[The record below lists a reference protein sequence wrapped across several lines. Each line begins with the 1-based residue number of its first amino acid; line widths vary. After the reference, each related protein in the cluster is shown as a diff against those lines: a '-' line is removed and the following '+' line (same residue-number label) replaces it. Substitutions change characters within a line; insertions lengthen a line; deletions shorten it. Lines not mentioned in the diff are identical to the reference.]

1 MASIEGGSG
10 GPTKRSRLNFLSG
23 LGKGSSTWLRQNWR
37 TAAILVFIVLLAFF
51 VRSYFVLGPSI
62 DNGYLV
68 SGGSDSYYHERVID
82 YVTQTGHHL
91 YTDTLLNYPWDL
103 RNPRPPLF
111 DWSVAVTGMVMSSVT
126 GSPVSDST
134 GFTLVSAT
142 AFWGALT
149 CIPVYMIGRQAFGRK
164 VGLAAAFLFAMMPAH
179 IERSVASEAD
189 HDAMVLFLVV
199 FCFYFL
205 LMSLKSIVGDKWV
218 SNWRGRKAIT
228 SGLGQYFKANQVS
241 VIYAALAGVCVAAV
255 AFIWT
260 GYMYILIIVLVYFL
274 VQLMINL
281 FKKTDSMGVWINVSI
296 MLGLAFLLIFPLYWV
311 MDYWYTWFVVPLILF
326 LAMMVVGAMFTLTR
340 DLPWVLILPIFIIIA
355 VVGLTVISFVS
366 PNLFDAIITG
376 QGYLV
381 KSKLYSTI
389 SEAQAPNFS
398 TLAMSFGIVTF
409 WLALAG
415 IGYALIKIPKNLAA
429 YFVFLV
435 VWTATAIFMAASAG
449 RFLFNAAPAFAVMGA
464 WVLVLI
470 IDAVRFQDYP
480 KGVSSASMTKNPF
493 TWLRKV
499 FNVKYVLAVFFV
511 LMLVL
516 VPNVWGAVDA
526 GIPSEYKE
534 TYDNQIYDA
543 MPQVLRPTDYK
554 APWYLGAFGYSLPLP
569 SQYFP
574 AAWDWYSD
582 QDVDLAVTER
592 PAFLSWWDYGFEAVQ
607 AGDHPTVAD
616 NFQNGYQFAGNYIT
630 CTDENQAIAMLITR
644 CIEYGD
650 ISEGSAISDAMVSH
664 GVDMVE
670 LRSILENPSP
680 YISVVLA
687 NPDVYGNFT
696 QDLSA
701 LNAKYV
707 ASRVEIAKIGE
718 EQCAS
723 LYHDIREI
731 TGSDIGYFAIDS
743 RLFPFSAT
751 GYNIFYAPC
760 KLSDHEISEVSNSP
774 VDFYQIYATV
784 ITASNVEETIPLD
797 EVTSDMTITDYSIV
811 YTDLF
816 YQTMLYRAFMGYGP
830 YDIGYSEQGIPG
842 FSGSL
847 ASLPPMQ
854 AWNQTH
860 FRMVYKTAYYNPYP
874 EEEVANH
881 TDAWKAISYDEALE
895 LQKQIAAGE
904 AMGVVDVSAYDLAQG
919 IVFVQY
925 YDGAIIEGQVTTDSG
940 LPYPG
945 LWVTVLDEYG
955 IPHDYVQTDSEGRYS
970 LIAPFGEVKI
980 VYSYGELDKRTLM
993 GTELTRTKTTVSYS
1007 QAMRQTEYH
1016 INGDMSI
1023 ASTNLNGNVYW
1034 DVDGDGAYT
1043 SGTDT
1048 IISGATVVA
1057 ENQDLGFKA
1066 QTTSTDSGYLI
1077 SYVPAVDAQ
1086 VYAIVDGHPTTPKS
1100 VQLMPLADTTVD
1112 IAIKPAT
1119 IKGTIS
1125 YTDGT
1130 KAAGFEVELVDYT
1143 NGTTTTATTDSSG
1156 KFAFNDLVYGTYELL
1171 SGVSGTTLGQLKYN
1185 LTNGETVS
1193 ESLTVKDVMTIN
1205 GQAWLSTG
1213 IVASNATISIYNEES
1228 TYVVQAD
1235 SAGRYSASIPAG
1247 QYDMHI
1253 MASLNGID
1261 FAYLN
1266 QLAKSSGTLS
1276 LNPLLVPAYYVQG
1289 NVQGTSVLSG
1299 LTIRFESRSN
1309 GAVISAITNSTGQ
1322 FRLLI
1327 PNDVYFVYNGE
1338 SGGAYWGDVTVTSS
1352 GPLTLSLSSSA
1363 RISGTVWY
1371 DADGDSVMD
1380 SAEAMSGVPVQ
1391 VMDVDGRVIVK
1402 ETDSSGKYEFQLAP
1416 GKNYDLAV
1424 DLDGYFPHTKSF
1436 SQLSGSKTE
1445 NVQMVA
1451 VNRTVTA
1458 VVTFEGATMPGV
1470 NITFDATSGSAQ
1482 SLTATSSAGGLIGI
1496 QLKPGVYQVLAD
1508 QDVVAGNNVS
1518 KYQYGASLTVSV
1530 GSDPSLLN
1538 IELVKRYLV
1547 TGAITP
1553 DRSAQ
1558 AKITISGPD
1567 SKELRA
1573 TGTFSTYLQPGNY
1586 SFYVLIEKL
1595 GSRYATLV
1603 NETIVNG
1610 ANSIELVNQ
1619 VAYFI
1624 QGTVKADGKTITAIA
1639 PVVISN
1645 VLGGDLTLTTSVA
1658 GSFTTYLPA
1667 GSYVAT
1673 VDYRTQEVLETKDRY
1688 VRYQGSLSFV
1698 VNSTKSLTVP
1708 VQKQLDNSTISGT
1721 VRVSGQNVAATLE
1734 FVPSSSTAI
1743 WTNATG
1749 TASGYTTELAPG
1761 NYSIYIKEISGPA
1774 VFMGTIDIAPYTS
1787 TNLNFDLVPGV
1798 RYFGVTQLGG
1808 IAGPAVLEFS
1818 SENYKTLTSA
1828 ADGSF
1833 EVYLP
1838 PDVYQVRATGSGVE
1852 QGASAEYSS
1861 EFTLNLQDSQSSIIN
1876 LVKVADY
1883 GVDLQWDTTER
1894 RTVEAGESVSYNLR
1908 VINTGNSADS
1918 YTLSVQ
1924 TAASGWTV
1932 AFSQNPV
1939 SVGFGTSNSQ
1949 LVTVTITTPANAKV
1963 SHQSVTIRALSSHS
1977 TKSDTVNMDVGIVP
1991 SYSVSMSYVSAQ
2003 ATTGEDYEY
2012 KMSLTNTGNVDD
2024 TYVITVTN
2032 SEELATWGWE
2042 AQVRL
2047 SGGTWSNNLTALL
2060 SSGSKSNFEL
2070 RLTPIR
2076 ENPDG
2081 QVTVVL
2087 NAASKGSSGTYTV
2100 LEFEPSLPAFNIPG
2114 GLSVTGNGV
2123 STQAPEIPLFTLALL
2138 GLLFAVSTIL
2148 ILVIIQKGVLKRKKR

>member
-1 MASIEGGSG
+1 MVSIEGGSG
-10 GPTKRSRLNFLSG
+10 DPTKRSRLNFLSG

-37 TAAILVFIVLLAFF
+37 TAAILIFVVLLAFF

-68 SGGSDSYYHERVID
+68 SGGSDSYYHERVIA
-82 YVTQTGHHL
+82 YVAQTGQHL
-91 YTDTLLNYPWDL
+91 YMDDLLNYPWDL

-111 DWSVAVTGMVMSSVT
+111 DWSVAVTGMLMSSIT
-126 GSPVSDST
+126 GDPVSDST
-134 GFTLVSAT
+134 GFTLVTST

-205 LMSLKSIVGDKWV
+205 LMSLKSIMGDKWV
-218 SNWRGRKAIT
+218 SNWKQRKAIT
-228 SGLGQYFKANQVS
+228 SGLGQYFKLNQVS
-241 VIYAALAGVCVAAV
+241 IIYAALAGVCIAAV

-274 VQLMINL
+274 VQLIINL
-281 FKKTDSMGVWINVSI
+281 FKKTDPMGVWVNVSI

-326 LAMMVVGAMFTLTR
+326 LAMMVVGAMFTVTR
-340 DLPWVLILPIFIIIA
+340 DLPWVLILPIFVIIA
-355 VVGLTVISFVS
+355 VLGLTVISFVS

-409 WLALAG
+409 WLALVG

-435 VWTATAIFMAASAG
+435 VWTATAVFMAASAG

-464 WVLVLI
+464 WILVLI

-480 KGVSSASMTKNPF
+480 KGVATTSMTKAPLA
-493 TWLRKV
+493 WLRKV
-499 FNVKYVLAVFFV
+499 FNVKYVMAVFFV

-516 VPNVWGAVDA
+516 VPNVWAAVDA

-534 TYDNQIYDA
+534 TYDNQIYEA
-543 MPQVLRPTDYK
+543 MPKVLRPTDYK
-554 APWYLGAFGYSLPLP
+554 APWYLGAFGYNLPLP

-574 AAWDWYSD
+574 AAWDWYSA
-582 QDVDLAVTER
+582 QDTSLAVTER
-592 PAFLSWWDYGFEAVQ
+592 PAFLSWWDYGFEAIQ

-644 CIEYGD
+644 CVEYED
-650 ISEGSAISDAMVSH
+650 ISEGSAISDTMIAY
-664 GVDMVE
+664 GVDMDE
-670 LRSILENPSP
+670 LRNILENPSQ

-723 LYHDIREI
+723 LYHDIRAI

-760 KLSDHEISEVSNSP
+760 KLSDHIISDVSNSP
-774 VDFYQIYATV
+774 LDFYQIYATV
-784 ITASNVEETIPLD
+784 ITSDNVQETIPLE
-797 EVTSDMTITDYSIV
+797 EVTSDMTVTDYSIV
-811 YTDLF
+811 YTELF

-830 YDIGYSEQGIPG
+830 YDIGYDEQGIPG

-847 ASLPPMQ
+847 SSLPPMQ

-874 EEEVANH
+874 EDQVANH
-881 TDAWKAISYDEALE
+881 TDAWMAISYDEALE
-895 LQKQIAAGE
+895 LNDKIDAGE
-904 AMGVVDVSAYDLAQG
+904 AIGVVDISAYDLAQG

-925 YDGAIIEGQVTTDSG
+925 YDGAIIEGQVTTESG
-940 LPYPG
+940 LAYPD

-955 IPHDYVQTDSEGRYS
+955 IPHDHVQTDSEGRYS
-970 LIAPFGEVKI
+970 LIAPFGDVQI
-980 VYSYGELDKRTLM
+980 VYSYGDLDQRTLM
-993 GTELTRTKTTVSYS
+993 AAELTRTSVTVSYA

-1023 ASTNLNGNVYW
+1023 SSTNLNGKVFW
-1034 DVDGDGAYT
+1034 DVNGDTAYT

-1048 IISGATVVA
+1048 MIPGATVVVA
-1057 ENQDLGFKA
+1057 NQDLGFRA
-1066 QTTSTDSGYLI
+1066 ETTSTDSGYTI
-1077 SYVPAVDAQ
+1077 SYVPAIEAEL
-1086 VYAIVDGHPTTPKS
+1086 YAIVAGHPTTPKS
-1100 VQLMPLADTTVD
+1100 IQLMPLADTPAD
-1112 IAIKPAT
+1112 IAIEPAT
-1119 IKGTIS
+1119 IEGTVY

-1130 KAAGFEVELVDYT
+1130 KASGFEVELVDYT
-1143 NGTTTTATTDSSG
+1143 NGTTTPATTGSSG
-1156 KFAFNDLVYGTYELL
+1156 EFAFESLVYGDYELR
-1171 SGVSGTTLGQLKYN
+1171 SGMSGTTLGRQRFN
-1185 LTNGETVS
+1185 LTDGETVR
-1193 ESLTVKDVMTIN
+1193 ESFTVSDVMIVS

-1213 IVASNATISIYNEES
+1213 IVASNTTISIYNEDAN
-1228 TYVVQAD
+1228 YVVQAD
-1235 SAGRYSASIPAG
+1235 SAGRFSASIPAG

-1253 MASLNGID
+1253 MASLNGVD
-1261 FAYLN
+1261 FAYLGR
-1266 QLAKSSGTLS
+1266 LAKSSGTLS
-1276 LNPLLVPAYYVQG
+1276 LDPVLVPAYYVQG
-1289 NVQGTSVLSG
+1289 KVQGASLVSG

-1309 GAVISAITNSTGQ
+1309 GAEISAITNGTGQ

-1338 SGGAYWGDVTVTSS
+1338 SGGAYWGDVMVASS
-1352 GPLTLSLSSSA
+1352 GALTLGLVSSSK
-1363 RISGTVWY
+1363 ISGTVWY

-1380 SAEAMSGVPVQ
+1380 TGEALSGVTIQ
-1391 VMDVDGRVIVK
+1391 AMDVDERVIEK
-1402 ETDSSGKYEFQLAP
+1402 ETDSSGKYEFQLVP
-1416 GKNYDLAV
+1416 GKNYVLAV
-1424 DLDGYFPHTKSF
+1424 NLGGYSPYQKSF
-1436 SQLSGSKTE
+1436 SQLSG
-1445 NVQMVA
+1445 NNAQNIQMVA
-1451 VNRTVTA
+1451 MNRTVSA

-1470 NITFDATSGSAQ
+1470 NVTFEATSGSAQ
-1482 SLTATSSAGGLIGI
+1482 SMTVTSSAGGLIGVE
-1496 QLKPGVYQVLAD
+1496 LKPGTY
-1508 QDVVAGNNVS
+1508 DVSVNQEVVPGNNVS
-1518 KYQYGASLTVSV
+1518 KYQYQASLTVTV
-1530 GSDPSLLN
+1530 GSDPSSLS

-1547 TGAITP
+1547 IGTITP

-1558 AKITISGPD
+1558 AKVTISGPD
-1567 SKELRA
+1567 TEEIKA
-1573 TGTFSTYLQPGNY
+1573 TGTFSTYLQTGDY
-1586 SFYVLIEKL
+1586 SFYVLIERL
-1595 GSRYATLV
+1595 GLRYVTLT
-1603 NETIVNG
+1603 NKTIVNG
-1610 ANSIELVNQ
+1610 ANSIDLVNQ
-1619 VAYFI
+1619 VAYFV
-1624 QGTVKADGKTITAIA
+1624 QGTVRVDGKMITATA

-1645 VLGGDLTLTTSVA
+1645 ALGGDLALTTNVA

-1667 GSYVAT
+1667 GNYVAT
-1673 VDYRTQEVLETKDRY
+1673 VDYRTQEVVGTKDRY
-1688 VRYQGSLSFV
+1688 VRYQGSLSFD
-1698 VNSTKSLTVP
+1698 VNSTKSLSIP
-1708 VQKQLDNSTISGT
+1708 VQKGLDNSTISGS
-1721 VRVSGQNVAATLE
+1721 VMVSGQSVAATLE

-1749 TASGYTTELAPG
+1749 TASGYSAELAPG
-1761 NYSIYIKEISGPA
+1761 NYSVYVKEVSGPA
-1774 VFMGTIDIAPYTS
+1774 VYMGKVDVAAYTNTILD
-1787 TNLNFDLVPGV
+1787 FDLIPGV
-1798 RYFGVTQLGG
+1798 RYFGVTELEGVP
-1808 IAGPAVLEFS
+1808 GPAILEFS

-1828 ADGSF
+1828 SDGSF

-1838 PDVYQVRATGSGVE
+1838 PDLYQVKATGNGVD
-1852 QGASAEYSS
+1852 QGAKAEYSI
-1861 EFTLNLQDSQSSIIN
+1861 EYTLNLQDSQGSIVN
-1876 LVKVADY
+1876 LKKDADY
-1883 GVDLQWDTTER
+1883 GVDLQWDSSEK
-1894 RTVEAGESVSYNLR
+1894 RTVDAGESVSYNLR
-1908 VINTGNSADS
+1908 VVNTGNVADS

-1924 TAASGWTV
+1924 SAATGWT
-1932 AFSQNPV
+1932 ASFSQNPV
-1939 SVGFGTSNSQ
+1939 SMGFGTSNSQ
-1949 LVTVTITTPANAKV
+1949 LVTVTITTPTSAKV
-1963 SHQSVTIRALSSHS
+1963 SHQSVTIRALSSQS
-1977 TKSDTVNMDVGIVP
+1977 AKSDTVSMDVGIVP
-1991 SYSVSMSYVSAQ
+1991 TYSASMDYASAQ
-2003 ATTGEDYEY
+2003 STTGEDYEY
-2012 KMSLTNTGNVDD
+2012 RMTLTNTGNIED
-2024 TYVITVTN
+2024 TYIVNVTN
-2032 SEELATWGWE
+2032 SEELVTWGWE

-2047 SGGTWSNNLTALL
+2047 SGGTWSNNFSALL
-2060 SSGSKSNFEL
+2060 SSGSKSSFEL

-2087 NAASKGSSGTYTV
+2087 NAASKGSPGTYSV

-2114 GLSVTGNGV
+2114 GLSVTGTGV
-2123 STQAPEIPLFTLALL
+2123 SPQSPEIPLFTLALL
-2138 GLLFAVSTIL
+2138 GMLFAVSTIL
-2148 ILVIIQKGVLKRKKR
+2148 ILVIVQRGVLKRKKR